1 MKSNITW
8 QNLIAALTP
17 ILILLIGWGMSLE
30 TRLTEHSIKIE
41 NNTKNYME
49 IKKSLQDLDNKIDKV
64 LIALEN
70 KKDRE

>member
-1 MKSNITW
+1 MKTTITFG
-8 QNLIAALTP
+8 NLLAILVPVFIIILT
-17 ILILLIGWGMSLE
+17 WGNSVE

-41 NNTKNYME
+41 ANTKNYME